1 MTTHSRILAWRI
13 PWIEE
18 PGGLQST
25 GLQRVGHNLMT
36 EQQQKFREP
45 TDQCR
50 PVEQGELTIL
60 VTENST
66 DQFNPGSSP
75 YRPVLVSDKQA
86 VF

>member
-1 MTTHSRILAWRI
+1 
-13 PWIEE
+13 
-18 PGGLQST
+18 
-25 GLQRVGHNLMT
+25 MT

>member
-1 MTTHSRILAWRI
+1 MDMNLSKLQEIAKDREAWRAAVHGV
-13 PWIEE
+13 E
-18 PGGLQST
+18 
-25 GLQRVGHNLMT
+25 RVGHNLMT
-36 EQQQKFREP
+36 EQKCREP

-50 PVEQGELTIL
+50 PVEQRELTIL
-60 VTENST
+60 VTENNT